1 MFPKPKS
8 ALTPNTYAYESAPLV
23 KPTGFREYDA
33 RWLLEKEINLMGV
46 QALGMGLGTL
56 IREMGVKPEIVTGHD
71 FRSYS
76 ASVKTGAGHRPDGGG
91 LQGARHRARDHADG
105 LFRAVRA
112 RRALRRHGHRLAQRQ
127 RLDRR
132 EDGRQPAAH
141 LRAGRD
147 DAAEGD
153 RARRASSICKGGGSY
168 VFVENFPDAL
178 HRRPHQAA
186 EAQAQ
191 AQGGRAPAATA
202 PPAPSRRRCWQ
213 AIGCE
218 VVPLDC
224 ELDHT
229 FPRYNPNTE
238 DMKMLHAMRDA
249 VLAQQGRRGA
259 RLRRRRRPLRRG
271 RQRGRGDLR
280 RQGRRDA
287 GARHVERCTR
297 ARPSWST

>member
-1 MFPKPKS
+1 MNLSRRIFEALMFPTPKS
-8 ALTPNTYAYESAPLV
+8 ALTPNTYAYESSPLV

-76 ASVKTGAGHRPDGGG
+76 ASVKTRAGHRPDGGG

-153 RARRASSICKGGGSY
+153 RARRASSTS
-168 VFVENFPDAL
+168 
-178 HRRPHQAA
+178 RAA
-186 EAQAQ
+186 AHTCSWRISPSATSPTSPS
-191 AQGGRAPAATA
+191 GRSSSA
-202 PPAPSRRRCWQ
+202 S
-213 AIGCE
+213 
-218 VVPLDC
+218 
-224 ELDHT
+224 
-229 FPRYNPNTE
+229 
-238 DMKMLHAMRDA
+238 
-249 VLAQQGRRGA
+249 
-259 RLRRRRRPLRRG
+259 
-271 RQRGRGDLR
+271 
-280 RQGRRDA
+280 
-287 GARHVERCTR
+287 
-297 ARPSWST
+297 